1 MKTIIILLMA
11 DVVDSTVY
19 YIDILSNEGPLA
31 PAVESTDGGKPTHRD
46 FGRLPHAGSESN
58 CFSGWFTSNIH
69 KNNKDKKLTIKD
81 QT

>member
-1 MKTIIILLMA
+1 MNSSPYENNNFIDG

-46 FGRLPHAGSESN
+46 FVKIAYAGS
-58 CFSGWFTSNIH
+58 GVILLLWLVH
-69 KNNKDKKLTIKD
+69 L
-81 QT
+81 